1 VRRGLVDSRQ
11 EAQAAVAA
19 GTVLVS
25 GTRAEKPAR
34 LVAPDEPVVL
44 LGPPSPYV
52 GRGGL
57 KLRAALDRFPIAVTG
72 RRALDAGASTGGFTD
87 CLLQAGAAHVYAVDV
102 GHGQL
107 HPAAAWEPRG
117 DRARAHQRAD
127 ADRR

>member
-1 VRRGLVDSRQ
+1 M
-11 EAQAAVAA
+11 AA

-25 GTRAEKPAR
+25 GTHAEKPAR

-44 LGPPSPYV
+44 LGPPLPFV

-57 KLRAALDRFPIAVTG
+57 KLEAALDRFPIPVAD

-87 CLLQAGAAHVYAVDV
+87 CLLQHGAAHVYTVDV

-107 HPAAAWEPRG
+107 HPSL
-117 DRARAHQRAD
+117 RAHPRVTVLERTNVRTLTLGD
-127 ADRR
+127 LERGRPRL